1 MVLTMGL
8 KGTPSFLDL
17 PESIKL
23 EVLDPC
29 GQHCQ
34 HVPSELFSHH
44 WENLKSNSQNLLLR
58 GYGEAM

>member
-23 EVLDPC
+23 GVLEPC
-29 GQHCQ
+29 NQHSQ
-34 HVPSELFSHH
+34 YIPSELFSHH
-44 WENLKSNSQNLLLR
+44 WENLKSNSRNPL
-58 GYGEAM
+58 